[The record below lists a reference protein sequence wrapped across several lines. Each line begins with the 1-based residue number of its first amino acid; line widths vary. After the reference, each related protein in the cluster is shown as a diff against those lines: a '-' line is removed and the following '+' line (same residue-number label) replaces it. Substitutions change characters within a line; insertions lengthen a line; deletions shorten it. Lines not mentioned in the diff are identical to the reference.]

1 MNRAKRKEK
10 EGNRRSARLPA
21 AALLCVIGFA
31 LFTGCGEGTDYTPDA
46 LTVALSEPFDNS
58 FNYFE
63 TGSGSNRAVIELAA
77 GTLMR
82 QSADG
87 GYEPY
92 LGNMEAEE
100 KDGKLTV
107 TLTLNEKV
115 RFSDGKKATI
125 DDVIFLYTLLADP
138 GYTGTY
144 SDFWKNPI
152 EGLAA
157 YYWDDPTGK
166 GNAPDFEAEA
176 EKKYAPDKISEEDL
190 KAYLRE
196 TSLEGEYPGNPTLY
210 RSDGRTWADF
220 ITEQGYGEQLS
231 EVMSSSAGRP

>member
-87 GYEPY
+87 R
-92 LGNMEAEE
+92 L
-100 KDGKLTV
+100 
-107 TLTLNEKV
+107 
-115 RFSDGKKATI
+115 
-125 DDVIFLYTLLADP
+125 
-138 GYTGTY
+138 
-144 SDFWKNPI
+144 
-152 EGLAA
+152 
-157 YYWDDPTGK
+157 
-166 GNAPDFEAEA
+166 
-176 EKKYAPDKISEEDL
+176 
-190 KAYLRE
+190 
-196 TSLEGEYPGNPTLY
+196 
-210 RSDGRTWADF
+210 
-220 ITEQGYGEQLS
+220 
-231 EVMSSSAGRP
+231 